1 MDMNN
6 NYQNNFNQN
15 PVQSTQNYQQP
26 NYSGTPI
33 NQGNK
38 PITGW
43 NWGAM
48 MYGWI
53 WGIANGCYLPLLGLI
68 PFINWFWWIVCGI
81 KGNEWA
87 MNGGKWKTVEEF
99 NAVQR
104 SWNTAGK
111 IAFWYFVIV
120 FGIGIAIW
128 LFTFV
133 FGIGMAGLAGILES
147 MSY

>member
-1 MDMNN
+1 MDNMNN
-6 NYQNNFNQN
+6 N
-15 PVQSTQNYQQP
+15 QNYNQQIP
-26 NYSGTPI
+26 PTVAPTQSYGTPI

-38 PITGW
+38 PVTGW

-53 WGIANGCYLPLLGLI
+53 WGIANGTYMPLLALVPI
-68 PFINWFWWIVCGI
+68 LNMFWWIVCGI

-87 MNGGKWKTVEEF
+87 MNSGKWKTVEEF
-99 NAVQR
+99 NAVQK

-111 IAFWYFVIV
+111 VAFWYSVIV
-120 FGIGIAIW
+120 IGLMFAIWFISIAFSIGI
-128 LFTFV
+128 
-133 FGIGMAGLAGILES
+133 AGLAGLAE